1 MKAREKNCESKPN
14 IRMNLIENQKTKLQ
28 KQTKQTFVIQEAT
41 LHNSA
46 AIHDPFNE
54 IAVSECSNT
63 AMLLQTLQQTTP
75 PASDCDY

>member
-1 MKAREKNCESKPN
+1 MD
-14 IRMNLIENQKTKLQ
+14 LIENQKTKLQ

-54 IAVSECSNT
+54 IAISECSNT
-63 AMLLQTLQQTTP
+63 AMLLQTLQQTTR
-75 PASDCDY
+75 PASDCNY

>member
-1 MKAREKNCESKPN
+1 MD
-14 IRMNLIENQKTKLQ
+14 LIENQKTKLQ

-46 AIHDPFNE
+46 AIHDPSNE
-54 IAVSECSNT
+54 IA
-63 AMLLQTLQQTTP
+63 TP